1 VTPKRFAYASAILAL
16 LFSGA
21 YMFVY
26 LYRWEWNRALM
37 AGVIFIAAEI
47 ALGVAAVL
55 ERVKAIEK
63 RLSEPDATQRR
74 MLERIEESGPGPKA
88 RFSWLEE
95 KSGDLNVFIP
105 VLLGAGVIVSG
116 IAWLVERVAGA
127 TAKPALERNL
137 AARLA
142 PISLPAGALAGSGDV
157 VVSVPKRSYVTL
169 AKQAAAL
176 GFAILAGFLGID
188 LLSDAT
194 QNRPDRIVPG
204 TTSEIRVDV
213 YTNDTKYSRTEA
225 IETLWSTCRA
235 MVPSELAAPIAR
247 ASSSRFVLRVEPALG
262 NNGLR
267 RLHGCFE
274 DAFLDT
280 VQAKVVSVVKV

>member
-1 VTPKRFAYASAILAL
+1 VTPKRVAYASAILAL
-16 LFSGA
+16 LFSGI

-47 ALGVAAVL
+47 AIGVAAVL

-74 MLERIEESGPGPKA
+74 VLERIEESGPESKA

-95 KSGDLNVFIP
+95 KSGELNVFIP
-105 VLLGAGVIVSG
+105 VLLGAGVVASG
-116 IAWLVERVAGA
+116 IAWLVERLAGA

-142 PISLPAGALAGSGDV
+142 PISLPAGALAGPGEV
-157 VVSVPKRSYVTL
+157 TVSIPKRSYVTL
-169 AKQAAAL
+169 AKQVAAL
-176 GFAILAGFLGID
+176 GFAILAGFLGIN

-204 TTSEIRVDV
+204 TASEIRVDV

-225 IETLWSTCRA
+225 IQTLWSTCRA
-235 MVPSELAAPIAR
+235 TVPSELAVPIAR
-247 ASSSRFVLRVEPALG
+247 ASSSRFVLRVEPAIG

>member
-1 VTPKRFAYASAILAL
+1 MTPKRFAYASAILAL
-16 LFSGA
+16 LFSGV

-47 ALGVAAVL
+47 AIGVAAVL

-63 RLSEPDATQRR
+63 RLSEPDANQRR
-74 MLERIEESGPGPKA
+74 VLERIEESGPEPKA

-95 KSGDLNVFIP
+95 KSGELNVFIP
-105 VLLGAGVIVSG
+105 VLLGTGVVVSG

-127 TAKPALERNL
+127 TGKPALERNL

-142 PISLPAGALAGSGDV
+142 PISLPAGALAGPGEV
-157 VVSVPKRSYVTL
+157 VVSIPKRSYVTL
-169 AKQAAAL
+169 AKQVAAL
-176 GFAILAGFLGID
+176 SFAILAGFLGID

-204 TTSEIRVDV
+204 TVSEITVDV
-213 YTNDTKYSRTEA
+213 YTNDNKYSRAEA

-247 ASSSRFVLRVEPALG
+247 AGSSRFVLRVEPALG
-262 NNGLR
+262 NNGMR

-280 VQAKVVSVVKV
+280 VQAKVVSVTRV